1 MPENLPA
8 EFLLDNYIKSTNIYG
23 VDWTEQYNKMITN
36 KDIQTVEIING
47 NPYVIYYNP
56 DIIAKKIDEL
66 LQ

>member
-1 MPENLPA
+1 
-8 EFLLDNYIKSTNIYG
+8 
-23 VDWTEQYNKMITN
+23 MITN
-36 KDIQTVEIING
+36 KEIQSVEIISG